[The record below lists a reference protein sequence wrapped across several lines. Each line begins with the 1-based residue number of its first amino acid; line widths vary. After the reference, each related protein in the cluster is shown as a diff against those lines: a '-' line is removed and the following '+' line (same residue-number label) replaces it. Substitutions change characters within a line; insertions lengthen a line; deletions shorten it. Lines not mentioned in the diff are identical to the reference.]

1 MKRVEHSDYI
11 LIKAVSAGEPG
22 DCDFAII
29 HITQQWKDLQ
39 QRRLEIVNLLSG
51 EANFFYLS
59 YWSNPEGFYKNGED
73 VTQRASSLLQG
84 DSWCFIEYTQNESEN
99 HETPENIEALCLIH
113 IYADGK
119 ANYIAYSKNET
130 GEFITD
136 DFKIADLLK
145 TITV

>member
-11 LIKAVSAGEPG
+11 LIKAVSAGEPD

-29 HITQQWKDLQ
+29 HITEQWKGLQ
-39 QRRLEIVNLLSG
+39 QRRLEIVSLLSG
-51 EANFFYLS
+51 EPNFFYLS
-59 YWSNPEGFYKNGED
+59 YWSSPEGFYKNGED
-73 VTQRASSLLQG
+73 EAQWSSSLLQG
-84 DSWCFIEYTQNESEN
+84 DSWCFIEYSQNKSEN
-99 HETPENIEALCLIH
+99 LETPENVEALCQIH
-113 IYADGK
+113 IYADGRT
-119 ANYIAYSKNET
+119 NYIAYSKNET